1 LSPRQKLTVPAS
13 RDSNESVP
21 TGEFDH
27 VFVIM
32 MVDHGFSQIVGNP
45 NVPFLNE
52 YIKKVNIGTSYT
64 VAHPRLTN
72 YLEVTGGSN
81 FGALNDI
88 LRIGTRQLR
97 A

>member
-1 LSPRQKLTVPAS
+1 VNSIT
-13 RDSNESVP
+13 
-21 TGEFDH
+21 F
-27 VFVIM
+27 FVIM

-64 VAHPRLTN
+64 VAHPSLTN